1 MQPPT
6 HPHPRQTSA
15 FPEPKS
21 HLISSG
27 TAESPCG
34 RQSPAPQVTPV
45 PRGPGRGRTTLEHWP
60 GPLTLS
66 LLATVP
72 LPSGKL
78 APAYSSPAKL
88 GDFSLRLPKHPKL
101 PDLRHCA
108 SFPPAFKARTAWETW
123 ALDVLS
129 DSCESSISHF
139 LETLGDFSLHRLGFQ
154 SVPPALS
161 PGTLLGPMGGLRTNL
176 SHH

>member
-1 MQPPT
+1 MWATKPGSPGN
-6 HPHPRQTSA
+6 PGSPRPRERAHDARALARAAHAVPSRHGASA
-15 FPEPKS
+15 LWK
-21 HLISSG
+21 
-27 TAESPCG
+27 
-34 RQSPAPQVTPV
+34 TP
-45 PRGPGRGRTTLEHWP
+45 
-60 GPLTLS
+60 
-66 LLATVP
+66 
-72 LPSGKL
+72 
-78 APAYSSPAKL
+78 PAYSSPAKL

-108 SFPPAFKARTAWETW
+108 SFPPAFKARTAWERW

-161 PGTLLGPMGGLRTNL
+161 PGTLLDPMGGLRTNL
-176 SHH
+176 SRH